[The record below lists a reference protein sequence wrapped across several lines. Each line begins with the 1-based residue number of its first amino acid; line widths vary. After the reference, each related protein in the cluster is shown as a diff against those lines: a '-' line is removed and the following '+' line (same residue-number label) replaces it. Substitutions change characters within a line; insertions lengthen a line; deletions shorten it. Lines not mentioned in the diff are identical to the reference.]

1 MAAFGTKNVHSGSAV
16 FYLVNYS
23 LEKSTVAFCEE
34 LEELIKYSVANVNKT
49 INMI

>member
-16 FYLVNYS
+16 YIVNYS